1 MMIKERGRSQKT
13 LSCST
18 ACPKIEF
25 FKKVHSL
32 SNTGGKITARKC
44 GFPPFSTHAICNSA
58 SCRTAPLVVPLHI
71 LTPPAASQSYP
82 SPHSS
87 ASLPAVHSRT
97 AENSL
102 NRYAAGSSTLTAA
115 ALSQAAAHLRCRPLP
130 SFKRKPARTRLCR
143 HFDRSPVREL
153 SFEQLF
159 CERIF
164 HVGLDRSLYR
174 PRTERGIVA
183 LIGEEGDSF
192 VVERNFDPPVIEP
205 VRYAL
210 ELVFDDARNAAL
222 IEAAEHDDFVDAV

>member
-1 MMIKERGRSQKT
+1 MLRKMMIKERGRSQKT
-13 LSCST
+13 LSFST

-71 LTPPAASQSYP
+71 LTLPAASQSYP

-87 ASLPAVHSRT
+87 ACLPAVHSRT

-102 NRYAAGSSTLTAA
+102 NRKLVCCSVV
-115 ALSQAAAHLRCRPLP
+115 RCPLP

-164 HVGLDRSLYR
+164 HVGLNRSLYR
-174 PRTERGIVA
+174 PRAERGIVA
-183 LIGEEGDSF
+183 LVGEESDGFIVERDFNSS
-192 VVERNFDPPVIEP
+192 VVEPM
-205 VRYAL
+205 RYTL

-222 IEAAEHDDFVDAV
+222 VEASEHDDFVDAV